1 MSNVLRE
8 VSATSA
14 TSGRGIFARVA
25 ALVAM
30 SAFALLTFADGSY
43 ATESE
48 LVPAAAP
55 TDGKT
60 VEVAIS
66 NFTFTPNE
74 LTIAPGTTVKWVN
87 RDEIPHLVAE
97 TALAFKSKKPQNSE
111 TPKDVIATQIRS
123 QGFGCNQPTTA
134 ERDRLASI
142 PNEGVWLLQCEDGS
156 YRVRLIP
163 HMAAKVERVG
173 Q

>member
-97 TALAFKSKKPQNSE
+97 TGP
-111 TPKDVIATQIRS
+111 
-123 QGFGCNQPTTA
+123 
-134 ERDRLASI
+134 RL
-142 PNEGVWLLQCEDGS
+142 
-156 YRVRLIP
+156 
-163 HMAAKVERVG
+163 
-173 Q
+173 

>member
-1 MSNVLRE
+1 MSKVFRGA
-8 VSATSA
+8 SATGA
-14 TSGRGIFARVA
+14 AGGRGILARVA

-30 SAFALLTFADGSY
+30 LAFALLTFADGSD

-60 VEVAIS
+60 VEVMIG
-66 NFTFTPNE
+66 NFKFAPKD
-74 LTIAPGTTVKWVN
+74 LTIALGTTVKWVN
-87 RDEIPHLVAE
+87 HDDIPMWLPR
-97 TALAFKSKKPQNSE
+97 ALAFKSKAPQNSE

-142 PNEGVWLLQCEDGS
+142 PDEGVWLLQCEHGS

>member
-1 MSNVLRE
+1 MTNSRDSEKRSSAPMSNVLRE

-87 RDEIPHLVAE
+87 HDDIPHLVAE
-97 TALAFKSKKPQNSE
+97 KGLAFKSQALDTNDSFSFTFTKPG
-111 TPKDVIATQIRS
+111 DVEY
-123 QGFGCNQPTTA
+123 FCV
-134 ERDRLASI
+134 LH
-142 PNEGVWLLQCEDGS
+142 
-156 YRVRLIP
+156 P
-163 HMAAKVERVG
+163 HMIGKITVKAAAT
-173 Q
+173 

>member
-1 MSNVLRE
+1 MSNASHKAPVTG
-8 VSATSA
+8 AA
-14 TSGRGIFARVA
+14 GGRGILARVG
-25 ALVAM
+25 ALLVVL
-30 SAFALLTFADGSY
+30 AFALLTFADGSY

-60 VEVAIS
+60 VEVIIG
-66 NFTFTPNE
+66 NFTFAPKD

-87 RDEIPHLVAE
+87 HGDIPHLVAE
-97 TALAFKSKKPQNSE
+97 KALAFKSKAPQNSE
-111 TPKDVIATQIRS
+111 TSKDVIATQIRS
-123 QGFGCNQPTTA
+123 QGFSCNQPMTA

-142 PNEGVWLLQCEDGS
+142 PDEGVWLLQCEDGS

-163 HMAAKVERVG
+163 HMAAKVERIG

>member
-1 MSNVLRE
+1 MSNVSRE
-8 VSATSA
+8 APASAA
-14 TSGRGIFARVA
+14 AAGRAILALVA
-25 ALVAM
+25 ALLVLF
-30 SAFALLTFADGSY
+30 AFALLAFAGWGN

-87 RDEIPHLVAE
+87 HDDIPHLVAE
-97 TALAFKSKKPQNSE
+97 KALAFKSQALDTNDSFSFTFTKPG
-111 TPKDVIATQIRS
+111 DVEY
-123 QGFGCNQPTTA
+123 FCV
-134 ERDRLASI
+134 LH
-142 PNEGVWLLQCEDGS
+142 
-156 YRVRLIP
+156 P
-163 HMAAKVERVG
+163 HMTGKITVKAGGA
-173 Q
+173 